1 MINLPKGL
9 FEFQEDCVSYL
20 IEKTTEVNGNRTIVV
35 KSPTGSGKTVI
46 LIDFIDKYIEF
57 AHEKTAFVW
66 FCPGDG
72 ELEEQ
77 SKKKME
83 ELASHLKAMDLQDV
97 LTGGFKKD
105 STTFINWQMVTN
117 KNNKSITE
125 NERKNL
131 FDRINDA
138 HRNGLNFIII
148 VDEEH
153 KHNTTK
159 ANDIINAFSAKH
171 IIRVSATAKQ
181 SKLDEWYEIDEIE
194 VINSGLITR
203 AMYINED
210 VEINDEMTLSTES
223 KYLIEL
229 ADKKRKEILSE
240 YGKLHKNIRPLVI
253 IQFPNSSDK
262 QIERVEKQLK
272 DLGYTYEN
280 KLVAKWMADTNDKI
294 NIENVTELNAS
305 PSFLLIKQAISTGW
319 DCPRAKILIK
329 LRENMSED
337 FEIQTIGRIR
347 RMPEAKHYD
356 IEVLDCC
363 YLYTFDEKY
372 KESVI
377 DSMSNSY
384 ETVRLFL
391 KNKCKTFQ
399 LEKELRDQ
407 DYDGIGLADIYDN
420 IFRFYIEKYG
430 LGSDKKENKKILE
443 NNGFIIGNKIYGYFR
458 RGRFATFKDIAMEE
472 IADYGEVSYE
482 VNTHEHGLDL
492 LHSIDLIKKAV
503 SMTSENVRAVLRRL
517 FATRPRIKN
526 KILLL
531 NKSEWYAFVINN
543 TRKIREDF
551 KEVASQDIYQ
561 VYRGQQR
568 FFLKPKKAVFT
579 IATED
584 KVRFDPT
591 ENDIEVFLSSAYEK
605 YTTQMTVDG
614 LRSTSERLFE
624 LHCENRDDIEWVYKN
639 GDTGQQYMSIVYLQ
653 GLSGQFL
660 FYPDYIVKKKNG
672 EVWIIETKGGEQKGS
687 SKNIDKMA
695 ENKFLAFKEYTEK
708 HNVNWG
714 FVRDKNSRLFINNT
728 FYNESLS
735 NDSWKPLKEVF

>member
-1 MINLPKGL
+1 MISLPKGL

-20 IEKTTEVNGNRTIVV
+20 INKTTEAGGKQTIVV

-46 LIDFIDKYIEF
+46 LIAFIDRYIEF
-57 AHEKTAFVW
+57 VYEKTAFVW
-66 FCPGDG
+66 LCPGDG

-77 SKKKME
+77 SKEKME
-83 ELASHLKAMDLQDV
+83 TLAPNLKSMDLQDV
-97 LTGGFKKD
+97 LTEGFKED

-131 FDRINDA
+131 FDRIADA
-138 HRNGLNFIII
+138 HRNGLNFIVI

-153 KHNTTK
+153 KHNTAK
-159 ANDIINAFSAKH
+159 ANDIINAFSARH

-210 VEINDEMTLSTES
+210 VEVNDNLALSTES
-223 KYLIEL
+223 QYLIEL
-229 ADKKRKEILSE
+229 ADKKRKEILRE
-240 YGKLHKNIRPLVI
+240 YEKLDKDIRPLVI
-253 IQFPNSSDK
+253 IQFPNSSEE
-262 QIERVEKQLK
+262 QIERVEKQLE
-272 DLGYTYEN
+272 DLGYTYDN
-280 KLVAKWMADTNDKI
+280 KMVAKWMAATNDKI
-294 NIENVTELNAS
+294 NTEDITSLNAS

-384 ETVRLFL
+384 ETKRLFL

-399 LEKELRDQ
+399 LEKELRDL
-407 DYDGIGLADIYDN
+407 DYGGIGLADIYGN
-420 IFRFYIEKYG
+420 IYKFYIEKYE
-430 LGSDKKENKKILE
+430 LGTDKKENKKVLE
-443 NNGFIIGNKIYGYFR
+443 NNGFIMGDKIFGCFR
-458 RGRFATFKDIAMEE
+458 RGRFVTFKDIVMEE
-472 IADYGEVSYE
+472 TKDYGEISYKVS
-482 VNTHEHGLDL
+482 THEHGLDL
-492 LHSIDLIKKAV
+492 LHSIDLIKKAS
-503 SMTSENVRAVLRRL
+503 SMTQENVRAILRRL
-517 FATRPRIKN
+517 FAAGPKTKN
-526 KILLL
+526 KILAL
-531 NKSEWYAFVINN
+531 NKLEWYAFVINN
-543 TRKIREDF
+543 AKKLRDDFRK
-551 KEVASQDIYQ
+551 VASQDIYQ

-568 FFLKPKKAVFT
+568 LYLEPKKAIFT
-579 IATED
+579 IPTED

-591 ENDIEVFLSSAYEK
+591 EKDIEIFLSNAYEK

-614 LRSTSERLFE
+614 LHSTSERLFE
-624 LHCENRDDIEWVYKN
+624 IHCEDRDDIEWVYKN
-639 GDTGQQYMSIVYLQ
+639 GNTGQQYMSIVYVQ
-653 GLSGQFL
+653 GLGKQFL
-660 FYPDYIVKKKNG
+660 FYPDYIVKKRNG
-672 EVWIIETKGGEQKGS
+672 EVWIIETKGGEQKGK
-687 SKNIDKMA
+687 SKNIDRMA
-695 ENKFLAFKEYTEK
+695 ENKFFAFKQYAEK
-708 HNVNWG
+708 HNINWG

-728 FYNESLS
+728 VYKESLS
-735 NDSWKPLKEVF
+735 NDAWKPLKDVF